1 MKTVPTLGLLATA
14 IATLSMFL
22 AAGAAEAQGLTVLPV
37 AIQMAAGQMAATLT
51 VRNEGDSETSLQVR
65 PFVWSQ
71 TPRGDDELKPAVEL
85 MASPPLA
92 TIPAGATQVVRLV
105 LRRPAEAKEASYR
118 ILLDQIPPPAAP
130 GTVRIALRLSI
141 PIFAEPST
149 RIAPHLQWRVAAD
162 GGQLYLVAA
171 NDGSRHEKVRDIA
184 LTAAGGVFK
193 VEANLSPYILP
204 GVTRRWRIP
213 ASSAPPAPGT
223 VLRLNA
229 TADAGP
235 VDQPVTVVVGP

>member
-1 MKTVPTLGLLATA
+1 VPTLGRLAAA
-14 IATLSMFL
+14 IATLSILL
-22 AAGAAEAQGLTVLPV
+22 AAVGAEAQGLTVLPV

-65 PFVWSQ
+65 PFLWSQ
-71 TPRGDDELKPAVEL
+71 TPGGDDELKPAVEL

-105 LRRPAEAKEASYR
+105 LRRPAEAREASYR
-118 ILLDQIPPPAAP
+118 ILLDQIPPPAVP

-141 PIFAEPST
+141 PIFVEPSN
-149 RIAPHLQWRVAAD
+149 RIAPHLQWRVQSN
-162 GGQLYLVAA
+162 GGQLYLVAI
-171 NDGSRHEKVRDIA
+171 NEGSRHEKLRDIA
-184 LTAAGGVFK
+184 LTAVGGVSK

-204 GVTRRWRIP
+204 GVTRRWRIL
-213 ASSAPPAPGT
+213 ASGAPPGPGT
-223 VLRLNA
+223 VMRLNA